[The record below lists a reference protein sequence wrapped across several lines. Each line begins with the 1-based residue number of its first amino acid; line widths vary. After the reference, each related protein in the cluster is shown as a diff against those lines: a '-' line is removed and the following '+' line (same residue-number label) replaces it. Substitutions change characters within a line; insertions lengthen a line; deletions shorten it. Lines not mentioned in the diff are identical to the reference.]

1 MEINIRNSGN
11 VTIIDLSGNLI
22 IGKSE
27 ESLREAVNLLI
38 SEERI
43 FLLLN
48 LAEVGMIDSSGIGA
62 VIKSFT
68 STRAVNGKFKIL
80 KPSRMAQQLL
90 TITGL
95 FSVLESYDD
104 EYSAIS
110 SF

>member
-1 MEINIRNSGN
+1 MEINIRTSGH
-11 VTIIDLSGNLI
+11 VTIIELSGNLI

-27 ESLREAVNLLI
+27 ESLREAVNLLL
-38 SEERI
+38 SDEKRN
-43 FLLLN
+43 LLLN

-68 STRAVNGKFKIL
+68 SVKAANGKFKIL
-80 KPSRMAQQLL
+80 KPSRMACQLL

-95 FSVLESYDD
+95 FSVLESFDD
-104 EYSAIS
+104 ESSAIS

>member
-1 MEINIRNSGN
+1 MEINIRASGH
-11 VTIIDLSGNLI
+11 VTIIELSGNLI

-27 ESLREAVNLLI
+27 ESLREAVNLLL
-38 SEERI
+38 SEEKRN
-43 FLLLN
+43 LLLN

-68 STRAVNGKFKIL
+68 SVKAANGKFKIL
-80 KPSRMAQQLL
+80 KPSRMAYQLL

-95 FSVLESYDD
+95 FSVLESFDD
-104 EYSAIS
+104 ESSAIS